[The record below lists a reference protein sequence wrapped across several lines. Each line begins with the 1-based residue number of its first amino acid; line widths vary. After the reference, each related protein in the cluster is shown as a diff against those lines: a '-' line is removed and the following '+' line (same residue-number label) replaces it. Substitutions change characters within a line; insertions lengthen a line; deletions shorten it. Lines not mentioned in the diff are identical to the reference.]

1 MIDCCSPRPRY
12 PGPTPE
18 GSDARGSKLRRAVQL
33 SITIAR
39 GDLEW
44 PGQFPRTVQGRWCV
58 RQWNYWPAL
67 PLNGQLDSD
76 SNNFLALRGETPS
89 RIHSFDGKSWV
100 FDSETI
106 PRWNTFRLAEK
117 SPARVDTATTIQTA
131 TICTD
136 RSMNV
141 TSNGERT
148 AGRMRRAP
156 RRPIRRAALSGVRSI
171 NRA

>member
-1 MIDCCSPRPRY
+1 MRTF
-12 PGPTPE
+12 GP
-18 GSDARGSKLRRAVQL
+18 
-33 SITIAR
+33 
-39 GDLEW
+39 
-44 PGQFPRTVQGRWCV
+44 
-58 RQWNYWPAL
+58 
-67 PLNGQLDSD
+67 
-76 SNNFLALRGETPS
+76 
-89 RIHSFDGKSWV
+89 IHSFDGKSWV

-156 RRPIRRAALSGVRSI
+156 RRPIRRPQQLQLRGVRSI
-171 NRA
+171 NRAMARLSSLKVLEA